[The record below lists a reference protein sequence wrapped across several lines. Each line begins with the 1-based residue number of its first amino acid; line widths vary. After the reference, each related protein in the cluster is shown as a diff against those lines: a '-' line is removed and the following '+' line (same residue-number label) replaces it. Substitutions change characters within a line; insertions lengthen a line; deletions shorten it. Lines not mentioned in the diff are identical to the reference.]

1 MTMAQTVTDPLLL
14 ESCVRD
20 ELNVTAPR
28 YLETELSIIL
38 STAVHCMK
46 CEGSIK
52 FFVQLLMLSLCRV
65 MAVLDPLKVTIQ
77 NFDKVGHILIY

>member
-28 YLETELSIIL
+28 YVKTIVSSSIYK
-38 STAVHCMK
+38 T
-46 CEGSIK
+46 
-52 FFVQLLMLSLCRV
+52 LSLNIIR
-65 MAVLDPLKVTIQ
+65 KI
-77 NFDKVGHILIY
+77 